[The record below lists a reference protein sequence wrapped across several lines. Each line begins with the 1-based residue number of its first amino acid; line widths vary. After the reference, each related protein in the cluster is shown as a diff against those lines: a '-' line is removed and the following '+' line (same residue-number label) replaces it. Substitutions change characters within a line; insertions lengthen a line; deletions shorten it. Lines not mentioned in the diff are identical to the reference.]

1 VPSLGQPDLLSDV
14 FRRFLHGRPDRERG
28 GGGPRVAASAEAA
41 PFGLSQETTVFEQLM
56 QNGKKFWIHN
66 FSEPLRGGRFRGSVL
81 RREVWLEIDA
91 VEKALPY

>member
-1 VPSLGQPDLLSDV
+1 
-14 FRRFLHGRPDRERG
+14 
-28 GGGPRVAASAEAA
+28 
-41 PFGLSQETTVFEQLM
+41 M
-56 QNGKKFWIHN
+56 KNGKKFWIHN

>member
-1 VPSLGQPDLLSDV
+1 
-14 FRRFLHGRPDRERG
+14 
-28 GGGPRVAASAEAA
+28 
-41 PFGLSQETTVFEQLM
+41 M

>member
-1 VPSLGQPDLLSDV
+1 MSSRLAQAFNVAQVVSKKTVCGTRL
-14 FRRFLHGRPDRERG
+14 RPGFGNSENEH
-28 GGGPRVAASAEAA
+28 PVASPAIWSKR
-41 PFGLSQETTVFEQLM
+41 TVFEQLM

>member
-1 VPSLGQPDLLSDV
+1 MRCPWFHTPIPRRDYGTARPQEIRHSSEVGFGVPLS
-14 FRRFLHGRPDRERG
+14 
-28 GGGPRVAASAEAA
+28 
-41 PFGLSQETTVFEQLM
+41 TVFEQLM

-66 FSEPLRGGRFRGSVL
+66 FSESLRGGRFRGSVL